1 MATIIKQYKMKGL
14 FYMLKSIKAE
24 FEQFDSAEI
33 ASRKIRKNV
42 SGIRKIK
49 ITSHRMSK
57 SSTDNSYF
65 RLIPTA
71 VTTQNYITL
80 SVNSTG
86 RNLIEPKTIQTTLLT
101 VICTEEV
108 SARVHS
114 IITSSGGISISSET
128 FIP

>member
-42 SGIRKIK
+42 NGIRKIK

-86 RNLIEPKTIQTTLLT
+86 RNLIEPRTY
-101 VICTEEV
+101 
-108 SARVHS
+108 
-114 IITSSGGISISSET
+114 
-128 FIP
+128 